1 MKSREVTGFYFEP
14 MGIIYVSVLNK
25 NPASMIPQ
33 LIYVFLLPKF
43 LYEVDEDKLYMKFVE
58 FDEIYNIFS

>member
-1 MKSREVTGFYFEP
+1 
-14 MGIIYVSVLNK
+14 MGIINMSVLNK
-25 NPASMIPQ
+25 NLAPMIPQ